1 MEQQRVISLRMER
14 QCLSHKADVSEYIS
28 LFQDTQP
35 GQNVYWNGFGDPPS
49 LTLRADFDDLA
60 FNRQRQ
66 KERALLK
73 GRFQGGNLGWVMAED
88 WELFACVYCKPLS
101 RFTEPQKKLMEVIS
115 REGPLNI
122 QQMKQETGML
132 VKEITPALHRLQQ
145 AFLIY
150 EDQYDGDW
158 ERGWYPFSSMFPQVS
173 LNRYSR
179 TQALSLLLKRFAYR
193 NVVFDEAMAKS
204 FYKLPAKEISQALAK
219 LTEEGTLV
227 AREGGYL
234 LSSDCSLLDSDT
246 SGFSPSVYALHRNDF
261 LVKSNDHWLKES
273 FRHPVHDTLQYLL
286 IDGVFHGASVGR
298 FRNGPYDLE
307 DVITDLPPKEA
318 EQRKEEILRAVSDV
332 NGGRRPTL
340 FLGKS
345 V

>member
-1 MEQQRVISLRMER
+1 MEQQRIIGLRMER
-14 QCLSHKADVSEYIS
+14 QCLSHKARLPEYLS
-28 LFQDTQP
+28 LFRDTQP

-49 LTLRADFDDLA
+49 LSFRPDFDDLA
-60 FNRQRQ
+60 FNRRRQ

-88 WELFACVYCKPLS
+88 WELFACVYRKPLT
-101 RFTEPQKKLMEVIS
+101 RLTGPQEKLMELIS

-122 QQMKQETGML
+122 QQMKEETGML
-132 VKEITPALHRLQQ
+132 VKEITPVLHRLQQ

-158 ERGWYPFSSMFPQVS
+158 ERGWYPFSSMFPQVN
-173 LNRYSR
+173 LDRHSR
-179 TQALSLLLKRFAYR
+179 TEALSLLLQRFAYR

-204 FYKLPAKEISQALAK
+204 FYKLPAKEIRQALAK
-219 LTEEGTLV
+219 LLDEGTLV
-227 AREGGYL
+227 AREEGYL
-234 LSSDCSLLDSDT
+234 LSSDCSLLDSYT
-246 SGFSPSVYALHRNDF
+246 SVLSPSVYALHRNDF
-261 LVKSNDHWLKES
+261 LVKSNEHWLKES
-273 FRHPVHDTLQYLL
+273 FRHPAHDTLQYLL
-286 IDGVFHGASVGR
+286 IDGSFHGASVGH

-318 EQRKEEILRAVSDV
+318 EQRKEEILRAVSEV
-332 NGGRRPTL
+332 NGGKRPKL

-345 V
+345 L